1 MFYPFNQINNRVY
14 HFITDESVLYHV
26 SFSLEKVD
34 MDLNE
39 EISSTIFN
47 IILAPIDLKKGGKKD
62 DKIGKTIFNII
73 CDFESQNP
81 NCCFTYTADFFDG
94 RQHIRNRLFNIWI
107 NSYGNETHNAINLD
121 IHHVNI
127 GETYYS
133 TLLYNINYT
142 YEAQVSKAFEEKIKY
157 YQAVKAG

>member
-1 MFYPFNQINNRVY
+1 MFYPFNQINSRVY

-26 SFSLEKVD
+26 SFSLEEVD
-34 MDLNE
+34 MALDA
-39 EISSTIFN
+39 EINSTIFN
-47 IILAPIDLKKGGKKD
+47 IILAPIDSKKGGKKD
-62 DKIGKTIFNII
+62 DKIGKTVFNII

-94 RQHIRNRLFNIWI
+94 RQHLRNRLFNMWI
-107 NSYGNETHNAINLD
+107 DSYGKETYHAINLD
-121 IHHVNI
+121 IHHVTI

-133 TLLYNINYT
+133 TLLYNVAYT
-142 YEAQVSKAFEEKIKY
+142 YEKQVSKAFEEKIMY